1 MHLTPG
7 AQVCF
12 GCGLPLGAE
21 ATPLAAPAIE
31 AVAPPAVPAA
41 DNPWR
46 QPADETAAPVAAAPT
61 YGEAPVAAVPTYGE
75 APVAEAPAET
85 EAEAPAPRA
94 GFAERSQAIVA
105 TELAT
110 PAKQGPLLAFDP
122 LPPVATLSGE
132 DPYVTDSAA
141 PKASRS
147 PRTSRAVGVEVSDT
161 SGTVRGIAHSTEDT
175 LAVPAA
181 YATFAPEA
189 AQPAAA
195 YQPESGEAAIVT
207 LDFPAVLTVAPPQA
221 PVAGWSNPTNDPYV
235 NTPAAQ
241 AR

>member
-31 AVAPPAVPAA
+31 AVAPPTLQTP

-46 QPADETAAPVAAAPT
+46 TTAPATAEET
-61 YGEAPVAAVPTYGE
+61 
-75 APVAEAPAET
+75 APVAEQAPVV
-85 EAEAPAPRA
+85 EAAST
-94 GFAERSQAIVA
+94 GFAERSQATVA

-110 PAKQGPLLAFDP
+110 PAVRGPLIAFDP
-122 LPPVATLSGE
+122 LPPAAPQLNV
-132 DPYVTDSAA
+132 DPYVT
-141 PKASRS
+141 ASVAK
-147 PRTSRAVGVEVSDT
+147 PAKPAIPVEDT
-161 SGTVRGIAHSTEDT
+161 TGIGTVRGIAHSAEET

-189 AQPAAA
+189 TQDMATYRPDSSVADV
-195 YQPESGEAAIVT
+195 VT

-221 PVAGWSNPTNDPYV
+221 PVTSWPEDDTQRR
-235 NTPAAQ
+235 AAE